1 MTNMM
6 SLHIS
11 NRLRCPLCLFT
22 FGLFLTSLGLLCA
35 FLIFPLVLDNRIY
48 RYYLDLWDKDSDGR
62 ERFVRTHSNSI
73 FFASE
78 KYFAIDFPHNLQFL
92 T

>member
-1 MTNMM
+1 MM

-62 ERFVRTHSNSI
+62 ERFVRTHSNNL
-73 FFASE
+73 FFRFG
-78 KYFAIDFPHNLQFL
+78 KLFCH
-92 T
+92 